1 MTNTIKKW
9 LIIVLLSLFSV
20 ASYAETSANITVDRA
35 WGLLLGDEITAT
47 STITELQ
54 NSLDVNSLPQTEKRY
69 GTWLYL
75 KTLDVVDD
83 ELEFTYQVVNVPKTN
98 TAIELPLYEISD
110 AKGNIIT
117 IPTTTVSIGPLLS
130 LEEADRLQL
139 KADHAPVLLAVDEF
153 EQQLAIAI
161 TVAAI
166 LSLILLFWHFGW
178 KPRNRQ
184 PFSQAMHEL
193 SRLRWQRSKDANQPA
208 RILHAAFNQTAGT
221 IVVHKELEQLYISIP
236 WLSSLESDI
245 EQFYQLS
252 SGHFFSREAG
262 QEPEMADVVKLAKAC
277 RAKEKL
283 A

>member
-20 ASYAETSANITVDRA
+20 VSFAETSANITVDRA
-35 WGLLLGDEITAT
+35 WGLLLGDEIKAT
-47 STITELQ
+47 STIIELQ
-54 NSLDVNSLPQTEKRY
+54 SSLDGNSLPQTEKRY

-75 KTLDVVDD
+75 KTLDVVGD
-83 ELEFTYQVVNVPKTN
+83 ELEFTYQVVNVPKIN
-98 TAIELPLYEISD
+98 TVVELPLYEISD
-110 AKGNIIT
+110 EKGNIIT
-117 IPTTTVSIGPLLS
+117 IPTAKISIGPLLS
-130 LEEADRLQL
+130 LEEGEQLQL
-139 KADHAPVLLAVDEF
+139 KADHAPVLLSVDVF
-153 EQQLAIAI
+153 EQQLETAI
-161 TVAAI
+161 TVSVT

-184 PFSQAMHEL
+184 PFAQAVHEL
-193 SRLRWQRSKDANQPA
+193 SRLRWQRSKDENQPA

-221 IVVHKELEQLYISIP
+221 VVVHKELDQLYVSTP

-245 EQFYQLS
+245 DRFYQLS
-252 SGHFFSREAG
+252 SGHFFSREVG
-262 QEPEMADVVKLAKAC
+262 QEPDMTDVVKLAKAC

>member
-9 LIIVLLSLFSV
+9 LIIVLLSMFSA
-20 ASYAETSANITVDRA
+20 ASYAETSASITVDRA
-35 WGLLLGDEITAT
+35 WGLLLGDEIKAT

-75 KTLDVVDD
+75 KTLDVIDD
-83 ELEFTYQVVNVPKTN
+83 ELQFTYQVVNVPKIN

-117 IPTTTVSIGPLLS
+117 IPTTTISIGPLLS
-130 LEEADRLQL
+130 LEEAELLQL
-139 KADHAPVLLAVDEF
+139 KADHAPVLLAVDEL
-153 EQQLAIAI
+153 EKQLETAI

-184 PFSQAMHEL
+184 PFAQAMHEL

-208 RILHAAFNQTAGT
+208 RILHAAFNETAGT
-221 IVVHKELEQLYISIP
+221 IVVHKELDQLYISTP
-236 WLSSLESDI
+236 WLSSLETEI

-262 QEPEMADVVKLAKAC
+262 QEPEMADVVKLTKAC

>member
-20 ASYAETSANITVDRA
+20 ASYAETSASITVDRA
-35 WGLLLGDEITAT
+35 WGLLLGDEIKATA
-47 STITELQ
+47 TITELQ
-54 NSLDVNSLPQTEKRY
+54 NNLDLNSLPQTEKRY
-69 GTWLYL
+69 GAWVYL
-75 KTLDVVDD
+75 KTLDVVGD

-98 TAIELPLYEISD
+98 TTIELPLYEISD

-130 LEEADRLQL
+130 LEEAERLQL

-153 EQQLAIAI
+153 EQQLETSI

-184 PFSQAMHEL
+184 PFAQAVREL
-193 SRLRWQRSKDANQPA
+193 SRLRWQRSKDENQPA

-221 IVVHKELEQLYISIP
+221 IVVHKELAQLYESIP

-245 EQFYQLS
+245 DKFYQLS

>member
-9 LIIVLLSLFSV
+9 LILVLLSLFSV
-20 ASYAETSANITVDRA
+20 SSFAETTVSITVDRA
-35 WGLLLGDEITAT
+35 WGLLLGDEVKATA
-47 STITELQ
+47 TITELQ
-54 NSLDVNSLPQTEKRY
+54 NGLDLNSLPQTEKRY

-75 KTLDVVDD
+75 KALDVV
-83 ELEFTYQVVNVPKTN
+83 ENKLEFTYQVVNVPKIN

-110 AKGNIIT
+110 EKGNIIT
-117 IPTTTVSIGPLLS
+117 IPTAAISIGPLLS
-130 LEEADRLQL
+130 LKEGEQLQL
-139 KADHAPVLLAVDEF
+139 KVDHAPVLLPVDEF
-153 EQQLAIAI
+153 EQQLETAII
-161 TVAAI
+161 MAAT

-184 PFSQAMHEL
+184 PFAQAVHDL

-208 RILHAAFNQTAGT
+208 RILHAAFNQTAET
-221 IVVHKELEQLYISIP
+221 IVVHKELAQLYTSTP

-245 EQFYQLS
+245 EHFYQLS

-262 QEPEMADVVKLAKAC
+262 QEPDMADVVKLAKAC

>member
-1 MTNTIKKW
+1 MINIIKKW

-20 ASYAETSANITVDRA
+20 ASYAETTASTTVDRA
-35 WGLLLGDEITAT
+35 WGLLLGDEVKATA
-47 STITELQ
+47 TITELQ
-54 NSLDVNSLPQTEKRY
+54 NSLDFNSLPQTEKRY

-75 KTLDVVDD
+75 KTLEMVDD
-83 ELEFTYQVVNVPKTN
+83 KLEFTYQVVNVPKTN

-110 AKGNIIT
+110 EKGNIIT
-117 IPTTTVSIGPLLS
+117 IPTTTISIGPLLS
-130 LEEADRLQL
+130 LKEGEQLQL
-139 KADHAPVLLAVDEF
+139 KADHAPVLLSVDEF
-153 EQQLAIAI
+153 EQQLETAI
-161 TVAAI
+161 TAASI

-184 PFSQAMHEL
+184 PFAQAVHEL

-221 IVVHKELEQLYISIP
+221 IVVHKELDQLYTSTP

-245 EQFYQLS
+245 DKFYQLS

-262 QEPEMADVVKLAKAC
+262 QEPDMVDVVKLAKAC